1 MKKIVF
7 VIVVLLGLSF
17 LKADAQYVRRKPG
30 FSVNISLN
38 APGTAPY
45 RDAVWVGP
53 EWGWRGGRYV
63 EVPGHWVRAPRHGS
77 AWVSGGW
84 VYTNHR
90 GYRWRKGH
98 WR

>member
-7 VIVVLLGLSF
+7 AIIVLLGVSTID
-17 LKADAQYVRRKPG
+17 ANAQYVRRKPG

-38 APGTAPY
+38 APGSAPY

-53 EWGWRGGRYV
+53 EWMWRHGRYV
-63 EVPGHWVRAPRHGS
+63 EVPGHWVRRGHGR
-77 AWVSGGW
+77 WVSGGW
-84 VYTNHR
+84 VYSNR
-90 GYRWRKGH
+90 GYRWHRGY